1 MGGGFT
7 ELPLDKGRALIDD
20 EALMGG
26 ERPEKV
32 GSAREYRVDGVRVRE
47 YRPAGVAM
55 DAKLP
60 TLIYLHGGGWV
71 LGSLDSHD
79 AMARYLCN
87 RVGAAVLSVDYR
99 LAPEN
104 PYPAGL
110 DDVLKIIDAA
120 QRGRIDGVDTERIA
134 VGGDSAGGNLTAAA
148 CLRLRDEGKPQPVLQ
163 VLFVPVTDLTRL
175 DRPSYEEFA
184 DGYFLTAEQMRWYI
198 DHYTPDP
205 GMREQP
211 YASPLLAEDLSGLAP
226 AYVAV
231 DGFDPLR
238 DEGEEYARRL
248 TAAGVPT
255 TLRRHGELVHPFVNS
270 LGVWPNARRA
280 LDEAVGALRLA
291 LQAGGAV

>member
-1 MGGGFT
+1 
-7 ELPLDKGRALIDD
+7 
-20 EALMGG
+20 
-26 ERPEKV
+26 
-32 GSAREYRVDGVRVRE
+32 
-47 YRPAGVAM
+47 
-55 DAKLP
+55 
-60 TLIYLHGGGWV
+60 
-71 LGSLDSHD
+71 
-79 AMARYLCN
+79 
-87 RVGAAVLSVDYR
+87 
-99 LAPEN
+99 
-104 PYPAGL
+104 
-110 DDVLKIIDAA
+110 
-120 QRGRIDGVDTERIA
+120 
-134 VGGDSAGGNLTAAA
+134 
-148 CLRLRDEGKPQPVLQ
+148 
-163 VLFVPVTDLTRL
+163 
-175 DRPSYEEFA
+175 
-184 DGYFLTAEQMRWYI
+184 MRWYI